1 MTSKQYAALA
11 EEARA
16 SVTLEGSPLDLLLVR
31 CAKALDEASARLGR
45 KEKAAAFVPPTAAEV
60 QEEIQKR
67 GGRYLAIDAEEFVSH
82 YQANGWVQGNKWKP
96 VKDWRACLTTWG
108 KGTKGFSQKP
118 GAPTMAR
125 PSAEENA
132 ARRRAALG
140 ENPRPEALFT
150 NADAYRRDRWPG

>member
-108 KGTKGFSQKP
+108 RKSFGGQRPSAATVVK
-118 GAPTMAR
+118 

-140 ENPRPEALFT
+140 ESPRPETLF
-150 NADAYRRDRWPG
+150 AERIAR